1 MNTAAFLSYML
12 LMTFTPG
19 PNNIMAM
26 ANAAK
31 HGFRVSLRFN
41 CGVLAG
47 FLVIMTV
54 CAVFTSLL
62 YNLVPQVEPVMI
74 CAGAA
79 YILWLAWSIWRDS
92 PGNGKK
98 KTMDTSSFISGLILQ
113 FVNAKVIL
121 YGITA
126 LSTFI
131 LPHYRGFSA
140 LLPFVLLMSVVGF
153 ISTCCWALSGAVLV
167 SFFDRHKKIV
177 NAVLAL
183 LLVYCA
189 LSQLSGLLR

>member
-26 ANAAK
+26 ANSAK
-31 HGFRVSLRFN
+31 HGFKGGLRFN
-41 CGVLAG
+41 FGVLAG
-47 FLVIMTV
+47 FLVIMTG
-54 CAVFTSLL
+54 CAIFSSLL
-62 YNLVPQVEPVMI
+62 YDLMPKIEPVMI

-79 YILWLAWSIWRDS
+79 YIMWLAWSIWRDA
-92 PGNGKK
+92 PKNGKK
-98 KTMDTSSFISGLILQ
+98 HALETNSVVSGMILQ
-113 FVNAKVIL
+113 LVNAKVIL

-131 LPHYRGFSA
+131 LPYYRGFSA
-140 LLPFVLLMSVVGF
+140 LLPFILLMAFAGF
-153 ISTCCWALSGAVLV
+153 VSTCCWSLSGAVFV
-167 SFFDRHKKIV
+167 SFFDKHKKTV
-177 NAVLAL
+177 NALLAL

-189 LSQLSGLLR
+189 LSQLSGLFG